1 LNLHSGDLLFFY
13 LNLLAIY
20 FSLLLSFLLVSLFHK
35 CQIPLLLIDTTTY
48 TDLELFLLHQF
59 GDVVCVV
66 RLHGQPRA
74 LIKEAH
80 FFTTFERLQE
90 LHLLLRCSEGLYLH

>member
-1 LNLHSGDLLFFY
+1 VETFSSSIC
-13 LNLLAIY
+13 NLLTVY
-20 FSLLLSFLLVSLFHK
+20 VSLPLSLFLVSLIPP
-35 CQIPLLLIDTTTY
+35 CQVPLLLFDTTTY

-74 LIKEAH
+74 PIKEAH
-80 FFTTFERLQE
+80 FFITFERLQE
-90 LHLLLRCSEGLYLH
+90 LHLLLRCSEGLYFH